1 MLAGIVPV
9 RDSLALRVAFIVQG
23 IDVEFGDV
31 ATKAP
36 FQRIDIFDADMQRVN
51 EVLARFPRVR
61 TGRSRTKVKT
71 GDASLLGRPK
81 LENRRDSSED

>member
-9 RDSLALRVAFIVQG
+9 RDSLAFRVACIVQG

-36 FQRIDIFDADMQRVN
+36 FQRIDIFGADMQRVN
-51 EVLARFPRVR
+51 EVLTRFPRVR
-61 TGRSRTKVKT
+61 IGRSRTKVKT
-71 GDASLLGRPK
+71 GDASLLKRPQ
-81 LENRRDSSED
+81 LVSSKELD

>member
-23 IDVEFGDV
+23 VDVEFGEV

-61 TGRSRTKVKT
+61 IGKSKGKVKVA
-71 GDASLLGRPK
+71 DASLLKRPE
-81 LENRRDSSED
+81 LRSSKELDD